1 MKIIIDGIEP
11 QFKIYKMSE
20 SIDNKFYI
28 GKTKQSLKDRM
39 NGHRHGG
46 HACIQADNHFADVGW
61 RNVIVEI
68 VDTANDEEEL
78 DIKEIEH
85 ITKHFKENKHNML
98 NKKIPIEVKQP
109 IIQVDTYL
117 VRVWSD
123 VEKRY
128 VVKNKNE
135 II

>member
-1 MKIIIDGIEP
+1 
-11 QFKIYKMSE
+11 
-20 SIDNKFYI
+20 
-28 GKTKQSLKDRM
+28 
-39 NGHRHGG
+39 
-46 HACIQADNHFADVGW
+46 
-61 RNVIVEI
+61 
-68 VDTANDEEEL
+68 
-78 DIKEIEH
+78 
-85 ITKHFKENKHNML
+85 ML